1 MPAGAARL
9 EHMNYRVVITGIG
22 LKTPVGNSV
31 ESFWQSI
38 KTSKHGMCKLAES
51 PRHEH
56 FSPYP
61 EDIKIAALND
71 EFDPLEYFEKKELRR
86 FDPYTLLACAA
97 AKDALEDSKT
107 DLKDLDPF
115 KVGVIVGSGIG
126 GINTFQDQHNTYLNK
141 GPSRVSVFFIPAMI
155 SNMAAGQIA
164 ITHGFKG
171 ANFCP
176 VTACASSAHA
186 VGEAFRQIKHGYLT
200 AAITGGAE
208 AATTGLALAGF
219 NNMGALTQSDDP
231 NRASIPFDAKRSGF
245 VLGEGAGMLILEE
258 LSHAQARGAHI
269 YAEIVGYGATADA
282 YHITSPSPDGE
293 GAAAAMSHAIQEAGA
308 DPSEVGYINAHGTST
323 PLNDKY
329 ETIAIKS
336 VFGEKTPPTSSTKS
350 MTGHM
355 LGAAGAVEAAVCA
368 LAIENGI
375 LPPTVGYKTLDAEC
389 DLDVVPNTAREADIK
404 YAISNSL
411 GFGGHNASLAFKK
424 YTP

>member
-1 MPAGAARL
+1 
-9 EHMNYRVVITGIG
+9 MNYRVVITGIG
-22 LKTPVGNSV
+22 VKTPVGNNV
-31 ESFWQSI
+31 ETFWQNI
-38 KTSKHGMCKLAES
+38 NEGNHGVKLIAES
-51 PRHEH
+51 PKADKIA
-56 FSPYP
+56 PYP
-61 EDIKIAALND
+61 DNIKVAALDD

-86 FDPYTLLACAA
+86 FDPFTHFAVAA
-97 AKDALEDSKT
+97 SKDALADSKT
-107 DLKDLDPF
+107 DLKDIDPYR
-115 KVGVIVGSGIG
+115 VGVIIGSGIG
-126 GINTFQDQHNTYLNK
+126 GINTFEDQHRIYMEK
-141 GPSRVSVFFIPAMI
+141 GTSRVSVFFIPSMI

-164 ITHGFKG
+164 IAHGFKG

-219 NNMGALTQSDDP
+219 DNMGALTRSDDP
-231 NRASIPFDAKRSGF
+231 SRASIPFDADRSGF
-245 VLGEGAGMLILEE
+245 VLGEGAGVLILEE
-258 LSHAQARGAHI
+258 LEHAKARGAHI
-269 YAEIVGYGATADA
+269 YAELVGYGATADA
-282 YHITSPSPDGE
+282 YHITSPSPNGE
-293 GAAAAMSHAIQEAGA
+293 GAAAAMEHAIKEAGA
-308 DPSEVGYINAHGTST
+308 EPNEVGYINAHGTST

-336 VFGEKTPPTSSTKS
+336 VFGENAPPTSSTKS

-368 LAIENGI
+368 LAVENGL
-375 LPPTVGYKTLDAEC
+375 LPPTVGYQTADPEC
-389 DLDVVPNTAREADIK
+389 DLDVVPNTARKADIK

-424 YTP
+424 HTP

>member
-1 MPAGAARL
+1 
-9 EHMNYRVVITGIG
+9 MNYRVVITGIG

-31 ESFWQSI
+31 DAFWQNI
-38 KTSKHGMCKLAES
+38 NEGNHGVKLIAES
-51 PRHEH
+51 PR
-56 FSPYP
+56 SDKIAPYP
-61 EDIKIAALND
+61 DNIKVAALD
-71 EFDPLEYFEKKELRR
+71 DDFDPLEYFEKKELRR
-86 FDPYTLLACAA
+86 FDPFTHFAVAA
-97 AKDALEDSKT
+97 AKDALADSKT
-107 DLKDLDPF
+107 DLADIDPYR
-115 KVGVIVGSGIG
+115 VGVIIGSGIG
-126 GINTFQDQHNTYLNK
+126 GINTFQDQHRTYMEK
-141 GPSRVSVFFIPAMI
+141 GPSRVSVFFIPSMI

-171 ANFCP
+171 ANYCP

-208 AATTGLALAGF
+208 AATTGFALAGF
-219 NNMGALTQSDDP
+219 DNMGALTRSDDP
-231 NRASIPFDAKRSGF
+231 ARASIPFDADRSGF

-258 LSHAQARGAHI
+258 LEHAKARGAHI
-269 YAEIVGYGATADA
+269 YAEVVGYGATADA
-282 YHITSPSPDGE
+282 YHITSPSPNGE
-293 GAAAAMSHAIQEAGA
+293 GAAAAMEHAIKEAGA
-308 DPSEVGYINAHGTST
+308 EPNEVGYINAHGTST

-336 VFGEKTPPTSSTKS
+336 VFGENAPPTSSTKS

-368 LAIENGI
+368 LAIENGL
-375 LPPTVGYKTLDAEC
+375 LPPTVGYQTADTEC
-389 DLDVVPNTAREADIK
+389 DLDVVPNTARKADIK